1 MKIFQ
6 YKTPVL
12 LLMAALGITSCKVS
26 KTYQQ
31 PNISQPAA
39 YRNSAAVAD
48 TLNMARMQWSS
59 LFTDVILQQLITE
72 GLTANLDLKIAIER
86 INQSNALLR
95 KSKAAY
101 LPDLKTNIGAK
112 QSRLSY
118 PQGFG
123 LFKNTTQYDFG
134 ISSNW
139 ELDIWGKLSSAK
151 RGAMAELL
159 ASDAAKRAIQTQLI
173 ADIANHYYDLLS
185 LDEQLAVTKK
195 TALNRGQDAA
205 TIKLLFEN
213 SILNGVAVVQSEA
226 NYYEAELSIP
236 DLEQQIRVKE
246 NALAVLLARSPAPIQ
261 RSTLLQ
267 QQLVYN
273 LKPGIPAQLLAHRP
287 DVQQAEYLFRAAFEN
302 TNVARTQFYP
312 GLNITATAG
321 FSNYGWKD
329 WFSKGSLFGNIAGSL
344 TQPILNKGQN
354 KAGLAI
360 ALSKQ
365 QQALHFFELSLL
377 KASQEVSDALSAYQA
392 AAQKEEKRAKQLKA
406 LSLAVEFNK
415 ELLNN
420 SKNTN
425 YTDVLA
431 AEQNLLSAELKGIN
445 DQSQKL
451 HAVVNLYRALGGG
464 WN

>member
-1 MKIFQ
+1 MKTFT
-6 YKTPVL
+6 YKIPVL
-12 LLMAALGITSCKVS
+12 LLLAALGTSSCKVT

-31 PNISQPAA
+31 PIKTVPAA
-39 YRNSAAVAD
+39 YRSSETTD
-48 TLNMARMQWSS
+48 TLNMASMKWSS
-59 LFTDVILQQLITE
+59 IFTDPILHELIKE
-72 GLTANLDLKIAIER
+72 GLAANLDLKIAVER
-86 INQSNALLR
+86 INQSKALFR

-101 LPDLKTNIGAK
+101 LPDLNANAGIK
-112 QSRLSY
+112 QSKLSY

-123 LFKNTTQYDFG
+123 IFSSNTQYDFG

-139 ELDIWGKLSSAK
+139 ELDIWGKLGSAK
-151 RGAMAELL
+151 RSAMAELL
-159 ASDAAKRAIQTQLI
+159 ASDAAKRAVQTQLI
-173 ADIANHYYDLLS
+173 ADIANHYYDLVI
-185 LDEQLAVTKK
+185 LDEQLLLTRK
-195 TALNRGQDAA
+195 TALNRSQDAA

-226 NYYEAELSIP
+226 NYYEAELSVP
-236 DLEQQIRVKE
+236 DLEQQIREKE
-246 NALAVLLARSPAPIQ
+246 NALAVLLARKPGPIQ
-261 RSTLLQ
+261 RNALAQ
-267 QQLVYN
+267 QQLVYD

-287 DVQQAEYLFRAAFEN
+287 DVQQAEYSFRAAFEN
-302 TNVARTQFYP
+302 SNLARTQFYP
-312 GLNITATAG
+312 GLNITAMGG
-321 FSNYGWKD
+321 FSSFSLKD
-329 WFSKGSLFGNIAGSL
+329 WLSKGSLFGNIAGGL
-344 TQPILNKGQN
+344 MQPILNKGQN
-354 KAGLAI
+354 KAGLTI

-365 QQALHFFELSLL
+365 QQALHTFELSLL

-392 AAQKEEKRAKQLKA
+392 AAQKEEKRGKQLKA
-406 LSLAVEFNK
+406 LTLAVEFNK

-431 AEQNLLSAELKGIN
+431 AEQNLLTAELKGIN

>member
-1 MKIFQ
+1 MKLFPH
-6 YKTPVL
+6 KTL
-12 LLMAALGITSCKVS
+12 LLLLVAAVWSSCKVT

-31 PNISQPAA
+31 PNTLKQGA
-39 YRNSAAVAD
+39 YRSSQQTD
-48 TLNMARMQWSS
+48 TVNMAGMQWSS
-59 LFTDVILQQLITE
+59 LFTDTVLQQLIRA
-72 GLTANLDLKIAIER
+72 GLAANLDLKIAVER
-86 INQSNALLR
+86 INQSKAVFR
-95 KSKAAY
+95 RSKAAY
-101 LPDLKTNIGAK
+101 LPDLKGNVGLK
-112 QSRLSY
+112 ESKLSY

-123 LFKNTTQYDFG
+123 LFSNTTQYDFG

-139 ELDIWGKLSSAK
+139 ELDIWGKLGSAK
-151 RGAMAELL
+151 SGAMAELL

-173 ADIANHYYDLLS
+173 ADIANHYYDLLT
-185 LDEQLAVTKK
+185 LDEQLLLTRK

-236 DLEQQIRVKE
+236 DLEQEISAKE
-246 NALAVLLARSPAPIQ
+246 NALTVLLARAPGPIP
-261 RSTLLQ
+261 RTSLRQ
-267 QQLVYN
+267 QQLTYD

-287 DVQQAEYLFRAAFEN
+287 DVQQAEYRFRAAFEN
-302 TNVARTQFYP
+302 SNVARTQFYP
-312 GLNITATAG
+312 GLNITAMGG
-321 FSNYGWKD
+321 FSSFSLKD
-329 WFSKGSLFGNIAGSL
+329 WFSNGSLFGNIAAGL
-344 TQPILNKGQN
+344 TQPIFNKGQN
-354 KAGLAI
+354 KAGLTI

-365 QQALHFFELSLL
+365 QEALHGFELSLL

-392 AAQKEEKRAKQLKA
+392 ATQKEEKRAKQLKA
-406 LSLAVEFNK
+406 LTLAVEFNK

-420 SKNTN
+420 SNNTN

-431 AEQNLLSAELKGIN
+431 AEQNLLTAELKGIN

>member
-1 MKIFQ
+1 MKLLPH
-6 YKTPVL
+6 KTL
-12 LLMAALGITSCKVS
+12 LLLFLAAISTSCKVT

-31 PNISQPAA
+31 PNTENQAT
-39 YRNSAAVAD
+39 YRDAQQKD
-48 TLNMARMQWSS
+48 TLNMAAMEWSAV
-59 LFTDVILQQLITE
+59 FTDPILQQLIRE
-72 GLTANLDLKIAIER
+72 GLAANLDLKIAVER
-86 INQSNALLR
+86 INQSKALFR
-95 KSKAAY
+95 RSKAAY
-101 LPDLKTNIGAK
+101 LPDLKGNIGLKESKLA
-112 QSRLSY
+112 Y

-123 LFKNTTQYDFG
+123 LFSSTTQYDFG

-139 ELDIWGKLSSAK
+139 ELDIWGKLGSAK

-173 ADIANHYYDLLS
+173 ADIANHYYDLLT
-185 LDEQLAVTKK
+185 LDEQLQVSRK
-195 TALNRGQDAA
+195 TALNRAQDAA

-226 NYYEAELSIP
+226 NAYEAELSIP
-236 DLEQQIRVKE
+236 DLEQEIRTKE
-246 NALAVLLARSPAPIQ
+246 NALSLLLARAPGAIQ
-261 RSTLLQ
+261 RNSLKQ
-267 QQLVYN
+267 QQLVYD
-273 LKPGIPAQLLAHRP
+273 LKPGIPAQLLANRP
-287 DVQQAEYLFRAAFEN
+287 DVQQAEYLFRASFEN
-302 TNVARTQFYP
+302 SNIARTQFYP
-312 GLNITATAG
+312 GLNITAMGG
-321 FSNYGWKD
+321 FSSFSLKD
-329 WFSKGSLFGNIAGSL
+329 WFSHGSLFGNIAGAI
-344 TQPILNKGQN
+344 TQPIFNKGQN

-365 QQALHFFELSLL
+365 QEALHGFELSLL
-377 KASQEVSDALSAYQA
+377 KASQEVSDALSGYQA

-406 LSLAVEFNK
+406 LTLAVEFNK

-431 AEQNLLSAELKGIN
+431 AEQNLLSAELKGIT

-464 WN
+464 WK

>member
-1 MKIFQ
+1 MKTFT
-6 YKTPVL
+6 YKIPAL
-12 LLMAALGITSCKVS
+12 LFVAALGISSCKVTR
-26 KTYQQ
+26 TYQH
-31 PNISQPAA
+31 PITPAPAA
-39 YRNSAAVAD
+39 YRNAENAD
-48 TLNMARMQWSS
+48 TLSMAIMKWSS
-59 LFTDVILQQLITE
+59 LFTDPILQQLITE
-72 GLTANLDLKIAIER
+72 GLAANLDLKMAVER
-86 INQSNALLR
+86 INQSKALFR
-95 KSKAAY
+95 KSKTAY
-101 LPDLKTNIGAK
+101 LPDLKANVGVK
-112 QSRLSY
+112 QSKLSY

-123 LFKNTTQYDFG
+123 IFSSNTQYDFG

-139 ELDIWGKLSSAK
+139 ELDIWGKLGSAK
-151 RGAMAELL
+151 RGAMVELL
-159 ASDAAKRAIQTQLI
+159 ASDAAKRAFQTQLI

-185 LDEQLAVTKK
+185 LDAQLQVTKK

-236 DLEQQIRVKE
+236 DLEQQIREKE
-246 NALAVLLARSPAPIQ
+246 NALAVLLARTPGPIQ
-261 RSTLLQ
+261 RNSLRQ
-267 QQLVYN
+267 QQLVYD

-287 DVQQAEYLFRAAFEN
+287 DVQQAEYMFRSAFEQS
-302 TNVARTQFYP
+302 NVARTQFYP
-312 GLNITATAG
+312 GLNITAMGG
-321 FSNYGWKD
+321 FSSFSLKD
-329 WFSKGSLFGNIAGSL
+329 WFSNGGLFGNIAGGL
-344 TQPILNKGQN
+344 TQPIFNKGQN

-365 QQALHFFELSLL
+365 QEALHAFELSLL

-406 LSLAVEFNK
+406 LSLAVDFNK

-431 AEQNLLSAELKGIN
+431 AEQNLLTAELKGIN

>member
-1 MKIFQ
+1 MKLFP
-6 YKTPVL
+6 YKTL
-12 LLMAALGITSCKVS
+12 LLLLVAAIWSSCKVT
-26 KTYQQ
+26 KPYQQ
-31 PNISQPAA
+31 PDGLKQEA
-39 YRNSAAVAD
+39 YRGSEQTD
-48 TLNMARMQWSS
+48 TLNMVSMQWSTI
-59 LFTDVILQQLITE
+59 FTDTVLQQLIRE
-72 GLTANLDLKIAIER
+72 GLAANLDLKIAVER
-86 INQSNALLR
+86 INQSKAVFR

-101 LPDLKTNIGAK
+101 LPDLKGNVELK

-123 LFKNTTQYDFG
+123 LFRNTTQYDFG

-139 ELDIWGKLSSAK
+139 ELDIWGKLGSAK
-151 RGAMAELL
+151 RGAMAALL
-159 ASDAAKRAIQTQLI
+159 ASDAAKRAVQTQLI

-185 LDEQLAVTKK
+185 LDEQLQVTRK

-236 DLEQQIRVKE
+236 DLQQQIREKE
-246 NALAVLLARSPAPIQ
+246 NALAVLLARTPGSIQ
-261 RSTLLQ
+261 RTSLRQ
-267 QQLVYN
+267 QQLVYD

-302 TNVARTQFYP
+302 SNVARTQFYP
-312 GLNITATAG
+312 GLNITAMAG
-321 FSNYGWKD
+321 FSSFSLKD
-329 WFSKGSLFGNIAGSL
+329 WISKASLFGNIAGGL

-354 KAGLAI
+354 KAGLTI

-365 QQALHFFELSLL
+365 QEALHLFELSLL

-406 LSLAVEFNK
+406 LTLAVEFNK

-431 AEQNLLSAELKGIN
+431 AEQNLLTAELKGIN

-451 HAVVNLYRALGGG
+451 HAIVNLYRALGGG

>member
-1 MKIFQ
+1 MKLFPH
-6 YKTPVL
+6 KTL
-12 LLMAALGITSCKVS
+12 LLLLVAAAWTSCKVT

-31 PNISQPAA
+31 PNTPKQEA
-39 YRNSAAVAD
+39 YRSSEQTD
-48 TLNMARMQWSS
+48 TLNMAGMQWSS
-59 LFTDVILQQLITE
+59 VFTDTVLQQLIRE
-72 GLTANLDLKIAIER
+72 ALAANLDLKIAVER
-86 INQSNALLR
+86 INQSKALFR
-95 KSKAAY
+95 RTKAAY
-101 LPDLKTNIGAK
+101 LPDLKGNVGLK
-112 QSRLSY
+112 ESKLSY

-123 LFKNTTQYDFG
+123 LFSSTTQYDFG

-139 ELDIWGKLSSAK
+139 ELDIWGKLGSAK
-151 RGAMAELL
+151 RGATAELL
-159 ASDAAKRAIQTQLI
+159 ASDAAKRAVQTQLI
-173 ADIANHYYDLLS
+173 ADIANHYYDLLT
-185 LDEQLAVTKK
+185 LDEQLQVTRK

-236 DLEQQIRVKE
+236 DLEQEIRAKE
-246 NALAVLLARSPAPIQ
+246 NALAVLLARAPGPIQ
-261 RSTLLQ
+261 RTSLKQ
-267 QQLVYN
+267 QQLVYD

-302 TNVARTQFYP
+302 SNVARTQFYP
-312 GLNITATAG
+312 GLNITAMGG
-321 FSNYGWKD
+321 FSSFSLKD
-329 WFSKGSLFGNIAGSL
+329 WFSNGSLFGNIAGAL
-344 TQPILNKGQN
+344 TQPIFNKGQN
-354 KAGLAI
+354 KAALTI

-365 QQALHFFELSLL
+365 QEALHGFERSLL

-392 AAQKEEKRAKQLKA
+392 AAQKEEKRARQLKA
-406 LSLAVEFNK
+406 LTLAVEFNK
-415 ELLNN
+415 DLLNN

-431 AEQNLLSAELKGIN
+431 AEQNLLTAELKRIN